1 MEHLMTTRVTP
12 EILVARD
19 EIVAA
24 PAPRACDDQ
33 GFELPKGLYIA
44 MAALFAG
51 FVGVLGLSFRG
62 GHMAVAY
69 GVIFAFI
76 AAFFAI
82 PAMFPAMAPDRK
94 KALSWSTFRMRG
106 IQTATGRGSAGEATT
121 LVLLLPFLIF
131 CFGMAVAAIAMI
143 IS

>member
-1 MEHLMTTRVTP
+1 MTSRVKS
-12 EILVARD
+12 EVLIARD

-24 PAPRACDDQ
+24 PGARACDDQ
-33 GFELPKGLYIA
+33 TFELPSGLYIA
-44 MAALFAG
+44 MASLFAG
-51 FVGVLGLSFRG
+51 FVGVLSLAFRG

-82 PAMFPAMAPDRK
+82 PAMFPAMAPSGK
-94 KALSWSTFRMRG
+94 KSLSWTMFRMRG
-106 IQTATGRGSAGEATT
+106 IHTATGRTSAGEATT

-143 IS
+143 VS

>member
-1 MEHLMTTRVTP
+1 MTTRVKS
-12 EILVARD
+12 EVLVARD

-24 PAPRACDDQ
+24 PLERACTDQ
-33 GFELPKGLYIA
+33 SFELPKRLYMA
-44 MAALFAG
+44 MTALFAG
-51 FVGVLGLSFRG
+51 FVGMLSLSFRG

-82 PAMFPAMAPDRK
+82 PAVAPSMAPDRK
-94 KALSWSTFRMRG
+94 RLLSWSTFRMRG
-106 IQTATGRGSAGEATT
+106 IETATGRSTAGEATV
-121 LVLLLPFLIF
+121 LVLLLPVLIF

-143 IS
+143 VS